1 MYAVQVSIIIIA
13 ILITGIAAKL
23 VRYSE
28 PPDISVNNVWQQPVA
43 RLMLQAG
50 YQNPRSINVTRSG
63 DMQAL
68 KFYLPA
74 CKADLN
80 ITLMPGYE
88 EFIQLWEQLAYK
100 QQSTAFYVMNGRE
113 YERFPTGKYWL
124 AVIGGI
130 LPWQGELLSSSN
142 AQVYAVSWP
151 DSCNESD
158 LLHFYDSMESMV

>member
-1 MYAVQVSIIIIA
+1 VKVNIIIMA
-13 ILITGIAAKL
+13 ILITGVAGKL

-28 PPDISVNNVWQQPVA
+28 PPDMSANNLWQQPVA

-50 YQNPRSINVTRSG
+50 YQNPRRINVTRSG

-68 KFYLPA
+68 KLYLPA

-80 ITLMPGYE
+80 ITLMPGYD

-113 YERFPTGKYWL
+113 YERFPTAKYWL
-124 AVIGGI
+124 AVIGSA
-130 LPWQGELLSSSN
+130 LPWQGTHRSN
-142 AQVYAVSWP
+142 SNSQVYAVSWP
-151 DSCNESD
+151 HSCNESD
-158 LLHFYDSMESMV
+158 LLHFYDSMESLS